1 MIRRLNWQDAF
12 RIVARMKKTACLLVF
27 SLLAALPALA
37 QSSQFGFLLGGSK
50 RLASEQDVDAGGGR
64 GVNNNWQFGD
74 SVKEVFYSIELEPGT
89 MFKIKAGQ
97 ITAPGAFRVH
107 TTSGQNP
114 QVTEG
119 RVDLQDTKTDHVD
132 ALIDYRF
139 SEAFGSTG
147 LFAGVGYH
155 RAHGTF
161 DAASGVVTEDRSA
174 SETNYGFSGGVNG
187 DFPISKRYGVVAEAT
202 YHWVN
207 YHYRPRY
214 ITLTA
219 GLRISF

>member
-1 MIRRLNWQDAF
+1 MIRRLKQQDAF
-12 RIVARMKKTACLLVF
+12 RIVTRMKKTAVLLAF
-27 SLLAALPALA
+27 SLLAAAPAFA
-37 QSSQFGFLLGGSK
+37 QSSEFGLLLGGSK
-50 RLASEQDVDAGGGR
+50 RLASEQDVDAGNGR
-64 GVNNNWQFGD
+64 GVKNNWQFGD
-74 SVKEVFYSIELEPGT
+74 SVKEVFYAIQLEPGT

-97 ITAPGAFRVH
+97 ITAPGAFRVR

-119 RVDLQDTKTDHVD
+119 RVDLEDTKTDHVD

-139 SEAFGSTG
+139 SESFGSTG
-147 LFAGVGYH
+147 IFAGVGFY

-174 SETNYGFSGGVNG
+174 SETNYGFSGGING
-187 DFPISKRYGVVAEAT
+187 DFPLSKRYGVVTEAT

-214 ITLTA
+214 ITLAA

>member
-1 MIRRLNWQDAF
+1 MIRRLKHQDAF
-12 RIVARMKKTACLLVF
+12 RIVTRMKKTAVLLVF
-27 SLLAALPALA
+27 SLLAAAPAFA

-50 RLASEQDVDAGGGR
+50 RLSSEQDVNTGI
-64 GVNNNWQFGD
+64 GVKNNWKFGN
-74 SVKEVFYSIELEPGT
+74 SVKEVFYAVELEPGT
-89 MFKIKAGQ
+89 MFKLKAGQ
-97 ITAPGAFRVH
+97 IVGPGAFRVH

-119 RVDLQDTKTDHVD
+119 RVDLQDTRTDHID

-147 LFAGVGYH
+147 IFAGVGYY

-214 ITLTA
+214 VTLAA
-219 GLRISF
+219 GFRISF